1 MRHSESFE
9 MNTRRDNGIVC
20 AINKRLMFDLDSTG
34 FDDALHF
41 GERITNFDQKVSG
54 SGHGVSFGV
63 GFVAAMDTL

>member
-20 AINKRLMFDLDSTG
+20 AIDTRLMFDLDSTG
-34 FDDALHF
+34 FDDALNI
-41 GERITNFDQKVSG
+41 GERVADFDQKVSG

-63 GFVAAMDTL
+63 GFVVST